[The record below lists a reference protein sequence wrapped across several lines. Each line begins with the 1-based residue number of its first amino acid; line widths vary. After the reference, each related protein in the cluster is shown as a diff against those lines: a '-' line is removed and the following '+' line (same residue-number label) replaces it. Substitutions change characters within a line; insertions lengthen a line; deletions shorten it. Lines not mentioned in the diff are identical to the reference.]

1 VAAVGGAP
9 AVRTAAGGGAAGEA
23 LVGHDA
29 LAVGEDGGHDDLG
42 VGLGRSDYSSGFL
55 SAHPSASLSSLS
67 TGAVT
72 PARRRLSADDYRLI
86 GKHRLMTTGD
96 IHQYIQLRRQLKAW
110 SDSWKE
116 AHGTVAPPSLSDVR
130 EDAPPSVYA
139 QFCEY
144 LALRARMR
152 GLAKEVFGAEVDDV
166 EGMQRTANEGE
177 TILHAL
183 KAGARV
189 SSAGGGGSPAVGT
202 GRRAER
208 LRRAPR
214 QLRVVWLGGSAGADP
229 SGVWG
234 TTAVG
239 PLRYS
244 VGRLVSLLGGTG
256 SGGCMLRVGRSAC
269 LLDSVYIP
277 ALLLLTSSAVAPRRS
292 AAHCVRATTARACHP
307 TKKNK
312 SRCSKLLR
320 ASRHTKRSGSVA
332 AATPLAV
339 TTPAAPTHPPEQD
352 GEPRRSNGTTRA
364 ADVANDSPGRCR
376 RAPRYARLRSRF
388 FRLRTLCLFIFSR
401 RFFLVLLAC
410 RSCTPRSPAAPSS
423 PRGGRR
429 PIKPAPP
436 SVASSAPP
444 RPGSTGAIRRAAAAV
459 AARRKRAAAAS
470 LPRGPP
476 QETSHAR
483 TSASAAVASSRGSQ
497 AA

>member
-9 AVRTAAGGGAAGEA
+9 AVRTAAGGGAAGGA

-189 SSAGGGGSPAVGT
+189 SSAGGGGRRQW
-202 GRRAER
+202 GR
-208 LRRAPR
+208 
-214 QLRVVWLGGSAGADP
+214 GGVP
-229 SGVWG
+229 SG
-234 TTAVG
+234 
-239 PLRYS
+239 
-244 VGRLVSLLGGTG
+244 
-256 SGGCMLRVGRSAC
+256 
-269 LLDSVYIP
+269 
-277 ALLLLTSSAVAPRRS
+277 
-292 AAHCVRATTARACHP
+292 
-307 TKKNK
+307 
-312 SRCSKLLR
+312 
-320 ASRHTKRSGSVA
+320 
-332 AATPLAV
+332 
-339 TTPAAPTHPPEQD
+339 
-352 GEPRRSNGTTRA
+352 
-364 ADVANDSPGRCR
+364 
-376 RAPRYARLRSRF
+376 
-388 FRLRTLCLFIFSR
+388 
-401 RFFLVLLAC
+401 
-410 RSCTPRSPAAPSS
+410 
-423 PRGGRR
+423 
-429 PIKPAPP
+429 
-436 SVASSAPP
+436 
-444 RPGSTGAIRRAAAAV
+444 
-459 AARRKRAAAAS
+459 
-470 LPRGPP
+470 
-476 QETSHAR
+476 
-483 TSASAAVASSRGSQ
+483 
-497 AA
+497 